1 MEIILATR
9 NPSKAL
15 QIQEIFG
22 DSGIRILTMDEAGIT
37 GEAYE
42 REKGTFES
50 NAFLKAR
57 YVREQKPGAWV
68 MADDSGICIT
78 AYGGEPGVNTAY
90 WAGRE
95 ATTEQITLFVMGM
108 MRDKKDRSAIF
119 RTVVALITPSGEEH
133 VFEGSVPGTLLKEPR
148 VAAQP
153 KMPYSPLFVP
163 HGQTKSFAEMSTE
176 EENAI
181 SHRGQAFRKV
191 REFLERVNK
200 EAA

>member
-22 DSGIRILTMDEAGIT
+22 GSAIRVIAMEEAGIS

-42 REKGTFES
+42 PETGTFAS

-57 YVREQKPGAWV
+57 YVREQAPDAWV
-68 MADDSGICIT
+68 MADDSGICI
-78 AYGGEPGVNTAY
+78 AAHDGAPGVNSAY
-90 WAGRE
+90 WAGRD
-95 ATTEQITLFVMGM
+95 ATTEQITDFVVEKMHGIE
-108 MRDKKDRSAIF
+108 DRSAVF
-119 RTVVALITPSGEEH
+119 HTVVALITPEGAEH
-133 VFEGSVPGTLLKEPR
+133 TFEGAVAGTLLEFPR
-148 VAAQP
+148 VPAQP

-163 HGQTKSFAEMSTE
+163 DGQEKCWAEMTTE

-181 SHRGQAFRKV
+181 SHRGKAFRAA
-191 REFLERVNK
+191 RAFLERL
-200 EAA
+200 A